1 MLEGFRRR
9 VGLSYSQL
17 HFRKNRDRMMNFTDA
32 LTRSRRALV
41 IFPESSLDGESVL
54 TLFRYLLRKFSSEG
68 IMVLIRDDQLFSMA
82 STPPLKTLT
91 YSANDIN
98 TWFVPKRS
106 LLQKITTNTFDVA
119 LDLNIGLSL
128 PSAFLCKASKAP
140 LRVSFA
146 KQSGDQFYN
155 FQFQSKGDT
164 GTTRIYRSFLKCLD
178 MF

>member
-1 MLEGFRRR
+1 
-9 VGLSYSQL
+9 
-17 HFRKNRDRMMNFTDA
+17 MMNFTDA

-98 TWFVPKRS
+98 TWFVPRRE
-106 LLQKITTNTFDVA
+106 LLQRIKTNTFDVA

-128 PSAFLCKASKAP
+128 PSAFLCKASNAP

-146 KQSGDQFYN
+146 KQGGDQFYN
-155 FQFQSKGDT
+155 FQFQSKGAV
-164 GTTRIYRSFLKCLD
+164 GNTRTYRSFLKCLD